1 MRILWTDEA
10 LGDLEEILA
19 YYYLEAS
26 PRVAEAVEKR
36 IVGEI
41 EALPPYPERI
51 RESDRIPGARELVV
65 NKLPY
70 VVFVQLRDDA
80 IVVLNV
86 VHTKRQFP
94 N

>member
-19 YYYLEAS
+19 YYYREAS
-26 PRVAEAVEKR
+26 LRVAEAVEKR

-41 EALPPYPERI
+41 EALPPYAERI
-51 RESDRIPGARELVV
+51 RESDRIPGTRELVV

-70 VVFVQLRDDA
+70 VVFVQIREDA